1 MYGWDSSDGG
11 DLASYA
17 FATMAAPLNR
27 RHVDSDVAAL
37 AASSAAKRTRAPKF
51 SKPKEEGWILVLG
64 TADNRELLALKRVGA
79 VTRTSKQ
86 TLLITPVKPG
96 RMIYTLYVMR

>member
-1 MYGWDSSDGG
+1 MSITVNLGR
-11 DLASYA
+11 
-17 FATMAAPLNR
+17 LNR
-27 RHVDSDVAAL
+27 PGREG
-37 AASSAAKRTRAPKF
+37 TRVWAPKF